1 MDTPQPARQL
11 DLFGHEE
18 NPRYLT
24 EQLVTYIGNKRSLL
38 SFIGG
43 AVEEVRRRVGRDRL
57 RAVDLFSGSGVVARY
72 LKRWSSRLVVNDLEP
87 YSEVINRCYLA
98 NRSELDHVA
107 LKRTYDEL
115 IRQLREDA
123 LEPGIVTR
131 NYAPQHDGRIEPGE
145 RVFYTNRNARYLD
158 TARRLIDTVP
168 SRLRHYF
175 LAPLLSEASIHAN
188 TSGVFKGFYKDASG
202 VGRFGGTNEDALVR
216 ITGRISLPFPVFS
229 NFESWV
235 EVHCADANALA
246 PTLDEAD
253 LAYLDPPYNQ
263 HPYGSNYFMLN
274 LLLSNTEPESV
285 SRVSGIPNDWRRS
298 AYNSRR
304 KALEAFDDVVRRTPA
319 RFLLVSFNSEGFI
332 SKETM
337 LALLSA
343 LGDVEVMQTRY
354 NTFRGSR
361 NLRARSAHVH
371 EYLFLVERR

>member
-1 MDTPQPARQL
+1 MDTTQPTRQL
-11 DLFGHEE
+11 DLFGDEE
-18 NPRYLT
+18 NPRYLA
-24 EQLVTYIGNKRSLL
+24 EQLITYIGNKRSLL
-38 SFIGG
+38 SFIGR
-43 AVEEVRRRVGRDRL
+43 AVEKVRRRVARDRIH
-57 RAVDLFSGSGVVARY
+57 AVDLFSGSGVVARY

-87 YSEVINRCYLA
+87 YTEVINRCYLA
-98 NRSELDHVA
+98 NRSRVDLA
-107 LKRTYDEL
+107 TLRSTYDRL
-115 IRQLREDA
+115 ISRLREDA
-123 LEPGIVTR
+123 LEPGIITR
-131 NYAPQHDGRIEPGE
+131 NYAPQDDGRIRPGE

-168 SRLRHYF
+168 ETLRHFF

-202 VGRFGGTNEDALVR
+202 VGRFGGTNQDALVR

-229 NFESWV
+229 NFESRV
-235 EVHCADANALA
+235 EVHCTDANALA

-274 LLLSNTEPESV
+274 LLLSNTEPKSV

-304 KALEAFDDVVRRTPA
+304 RALEAFDDVVRQLPA
-319 RFLLVSFNSEGFI
+319 RFLLISFNSEGFI
-332 SKETM
+332 SRDRM
-337 LALLSA
+337 LSLLSA
-343 LGDVEVMQTRY
+343 LGDVEMMQTRY

-361 NLRARSAHVH
+361 NLRARNPHVH